1 MKQLTLLS
9 GMTMTSL
16 EISDMV
22 DGRHDTVKRSITR
35 LANNGVIVQ
44 PPVAVVN
51 IIDKMGRPRET
62 EVFVFKHDVGR
73 RDSIVVVAQLSPMF
87 TAAIVDRWQELEQA
101 QQAKEAPQ
109 FAVPTSFAEAL
120 RLAADQQDKINVL
133 EEKIEEDA
141 PKVAF
146 ATQVELSHG
155 AISIKQAA
163 QILDTGQNRLFSFLR
178 AKGWITR
185 RNEPYQVKITAG
197 LMDVKLNKYTDNDGN
212 IRNSVTSLMTGKGLR
227 AVAKLL
233 AEDRKEKQ
241 DAQLNLR
248 TG

>member
-1 MKQLTLLS
+1 MQVVPILDTIQ
-9 GMTMTSL
+9 MNSL
-16 EISDMV
+16 EIATLV
-22 DGRHDTVKRSITR
+22 QKRHDNVKRTIETLVRS
-35 LANNGVIVQ
+35 AVIVQ
-44 PPVAVVN
+44 PQIEDVPTTDAV
-51 IIDKMGRPRET
+51 GRERSV
-62 EVFVFKHDVGR
+62 EVFTFVGEQGK
-73 RDSIVVVAQLSPMF
+73 RDSIVIVAQLSPEF
-87 TAAIVDRWQELEQA
+87 TAKLVDRWQELEAAIQ
-101 QQAKEAPQ
+101 APQ
-109 FAVPTSFAEAL
+109 FSLPTTFAEAL
-120 RLAADQQDKINVL
+120 RLAADQQDQITAL

-146 ATQVELSHG
+146 ATQVELSQG

-178 AKGWITR
+178 TKGWITR
-185 RNEPYQVKITAG
+185 RNEPYQAKITAG

-241 DAQLNLR
+241 DAQLSLLE
-248 TG
+248 G

>member
-1 MKQLTLLS
+1 MSTYINVLS
-9 GMTMTSL
+9 PVTMSSR
-16 EISDMV
+16 EIADLVGS
-22 DGRHDTVKRSITR
+22 RHDSVKRTVAR
-35 LANNGVIVQ
+35 LAASAVIEC
-44 PPVAVVN
+44 PPVVDFKNANNVT
-51 IIDKMGRPRET
+51 GT
-62 EVFVFKHDVGR
+62 EYVFAGEKGK
-73 RDSIVVVAQLSPMF
+73 RDSIVVVAQLSPEF
-87 TAAIVDRWQELEQA
+87 TAKLVDRWQELEAAMQ
-101 QQAKEAPQ
+101 APQ
-109 FAVPTSFAEAL
+109 FSLPTTFAEAL
-120 RLAADQQDKINVL
+120 RLAADQQDQITAL

-146 ATQVELSHG
+146 ATQVELSQG

-185 RNEPYQVKITAG
+185 RNEPYQAKITAG
-197 LMDVKLNKYTDNDGN
+197 LMDVKLNKFTDNDGN

-241 DAQLNLR
+241 DAQLNLL
-248 TG
+248 GG

>member
-1 MKQLTLLS
+1 MSTYINVLS
-9 GMTMTSL
+9 PVTMSSR
-16 EISDMV
+16 EIADLVGS
-22 DGRHDTVKRSITR
+22 RHDSVKRTVER
-35 LANNGVIVQ
+35 LAASAVIECPPLVDFKNANNVTG
-44 PPVAVVN
+44 
-51 IIDKMGRPRET
+51 T
-62 EVFVFKHDVGR
+62 EYVFAGEKGK
-73 RDSIVVVAQLSPMF
+73 RDSIVVVAQLSPEF
-87 TAAIVDRWQELEQA
+87 TAKLVDRWQELEA
-101 QQAKEAPQ
+101 ALETPQ
-109 FAVPTSFAEAL
+109 FSLPTTFAEAL
-120 RLAADQQDKINVL
+120 RLAADQQDQITAL

-146 ATQVELSHG
+146 ATQVELSQG

-185 RNEPYQVKITAG
+185 RNEPYQAKITAG

-233 AEDRKEKQ
+233 AADRKEKQ
-241 DAQLNLR
+241 DAQLSLLE
-248 TG
+248 G

>member
-1 MKQLTLLS
+1 MQVVSVLGTIQ
-9 GMTMTSL
+9 MNSL
-16 EISDMV
+16 EIATLV
-22 DGRHDTVKRSITR
+22 QKRHDNVKRTIETLVRS
-35 LANNGVIVQ
+35 AVIVQ
-44 PPVAVVN
+44 PQIEDVPTTDTV
-51 IIDKMGRPRET
+51 GRERT
-62 EVFVFKHDVGR
+62 VEVFTFVGEQGK
-73 RDSIVVVAQLSPMF
+73 RDSIVTVAQLSPEF
-87 TAAIVDRWQELEQA
+87 TAKLVDRWQELEAAIQ
-101 QQAKEAPQ
+101 APQ
-109 FAVPTSFAEAL
+109 FSLPTTFAEAL
-120 RLAADQQDKINVL
+120 RLAADQQDQITAL

-146 ATQVELSHG
+146 ATQVELSQG

-178 AKGWITR
+178 TKGWITR
-185 RNEPYQVKITAG
+185 RNEPYQAKITAG

-241 DAQLNLR
+241 DAQLSLLE
-248 TG
+248 GKSD